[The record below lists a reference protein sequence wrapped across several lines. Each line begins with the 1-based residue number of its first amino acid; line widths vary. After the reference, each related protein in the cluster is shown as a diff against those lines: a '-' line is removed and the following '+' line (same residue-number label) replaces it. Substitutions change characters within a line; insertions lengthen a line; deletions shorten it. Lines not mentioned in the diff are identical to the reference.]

1 MILMIMFI
9 IGFGLMLV
17 LFIIFR
23 INNLHYHRRRLTF
36 NIIFYGL
43 NKIGIDR

>member
-9 IGFGLMLV
+9 RVFVLMLV

-23 INNLHYHRRRLTF
+23 INNLHYHQRRLTF

-43 NKIGIDR
+43 NKIEIDR